1 MIIDKTKP
9 HAVFLDIDGTLM
21 APGKLLLLSEG
32 KIPPKNIVFSSF
44 YVIIDNER
52 RKLWLNILMII

>member
-32 KIPPKNIVFSSF
+32 KIPPKNIWKASPSGQSGMAH
-44 YVIIDNER
+44 R
-52 RKLWLNILMII
+52 L